1 MGFSAA
7 SVVGEAAMAMWRCKM
22 ATVWSAWSEKLA
34 MATVWSEE
42 RGDVFSSKC
51 WCQERGTR
59 ALFRSSDVNPPLN
72 SSQRI
77 GVIDNA
83 ILPKRSVQEGAKS
96 SVEAIGGSF
105 LSSKHI
111 LVSRDIVRR
120 NTRWLANS
128 LAVTVRWEG
137 AIPGIR
143 NLFQS
148 HGLELNNIAR
158 LGGGS
163 VLVSFEEFDSAWKVI
178 NHSDTK
184 FSKFFFSL
192 ERWRPRAC
200 QAGRIV
206 WVRCFGVPLLGW
218 QEETFCNIGERLG
231 EVVGVAKETV
241 EKSFLEYG
249 RVCVWVKG
257 HRFIYE
263 EFSLLIFGNTFLVKV
278 SEECVSLAPRCSQ
291 EKKGEQGTRA
301 EDLFIQVEDGEC
313 LEWANSWNGKV
324 AKGARIGTRHH
335 CSREESCASWPSP
348 GQAAR
353 RRRWD
358 DDVEASHALEE
369 ATTVDKGKA
378 VSFVKSGRLELQV
391 PSGRDFEFIPLEVG
405 VEDRLDLQA
414 EIYGRIRKEGGLV
427 KLRQVDESIK
437 DRDDSW
443 IDQPSLGLDHCAG
456 LGSSKV
462 HRLGSSCS
470 RADRVL
476 DITKP
481 KYAKFGPDT
490 FFSSGAHSLKA
501 IAVGSLCPSY
511 KVSKDVSRVIVAKI
525 RVVWGSK
532 KRGGVAHFRRVVAL
546 SAGMALTAVLEEG
559 RGRNALQRV
568 YSKDGLIELLPEQ
581 EKVDP
586 DQGKEDGQAKGILEA
601 VEKPSVAVLRCWR
614 AWMLLSW
621 ARNWVFSSKT
631 MSRSLGR

>member
-1 MGFSAA
+1 MLSP
-7 SVVGEAAMAMWRCKM
+7 
-22 ATVWSAWSEKLA
+22 
-34 MATVWSEE
+34 
-42 RGDVFSSKC
+42 KC

-72 SSQRI
+72 SSQRM

-137 AIPGIR
+137 AIPGIK

-148 HGLELNNIAR
+148 HGLELNNVAR

-200 QAGRIV
+200 QAGRTV

-263 EFSLLIFGNTFLVKV
+263 EFSLLIF
-278 SEECVSLAPRCSQ
+278 
-291 EKKGEQGTRA
+291 GEQGTRA

-369 ATTVDKGKA
+369 ATAVDKGKV

-405 VEDRLDLQA
+405 VEDRLDPQA
-414 EIYGRIRKEGGLV
+414 KIYGRIRKEGGLV

-462 HRLGSSCS
+462 HKLGSSCR

-481 KYAKFGPDT
+481 KYAKSGPDT
-490 FFSSGAHSLKA
+490 FFSFGAHSLKA

-511 KVSKDVSRVIVAKI
+511 KVSKDVSEGCTSDCRQEVSRLHRPNKLGKRRKAMSFPLLLAKI

-532 KRGGVAHFRRVVAL
+532 KRGGVAHFRRVVAS

-559 RGRNALQRV
+559 RGKNALQWV

-581 EKVDP
+581 GKVDP
-586 DQGKEDGQAKGILEA
+586 DQRKEDGQAKGILEA
-601 VEKPSVAVLRCWR
+601 VEKPSAAVLRCWR
-614 AWMLLSW
+614 AWMLFSW
-621 ARNWVFSSKT
+621 ARNWVF
-631 MSRSLGR
+631 